1 MSKQSEQYLEERV
14 QRFLDSEVLK
24 GDKEKVLYLRLYNRL
39 RPFKQ
44 KKVFSD
50 QLAFRFF
57 ERDCREDYDSLG
69 FGGLSDVVEQ
79 SQIIQEFYD
88 MCKQDTTWQ
97 DYFEQDYNRYKV
109 ALMMSDP
116 IKPISA
122 WRAEESVEVSELEKE
137 EK

>member
-1 MSKQSEQYLEERV
+1 MSEKYLEERV
-14 QRFLDSEVLK
+14 QSFLDSEVLK

-39 RPFKQ
+39 RPFKE

-88 MCKQDTTWQ
+88 MCKQDETWQ
-97 DYFEQDYNRYKV
+97 DYFEKDYNRYKV
-109 ALMMSDP
+109 ELMLSDP
-116 IKPISA
+116 VKLIST
-122 WRAEESVEVSELEKE
+122 WRAEESIEVSEK
-137 EK
+137 

>member
-14 QRFLDSEVLK
+14 QNFLDSEVLQ

-57 ERDCREDYDSLG
+57 ERDCKEDYDSLG

-79 SQIIQEFYD
+79 SQLVQEFYD
-88 MCKQDTTWQ
+88 NVKQDDYYA
-97 DYFEQDYNRYKV
+97 DYFERDYNRYKV
-109 ALMMSDP
+109 ELMLSDP
-116 IKPISA
+116 VKLIST
-122 WRAEESVEVSELEKE
+122 WRAEESVEVSNL
-137 EK
+137 

>member
-1 MSKQSEQYLEERV
+1 MSEKYLEQRV
-14 QRFLDSEVLK
+14 QDFLDSEVLK

-39 RPFKQ
+39 RPFKE

-88 MCKQDTTWQ
+88 MCKQDETWQ
-97 DYFEQDYNRYKV
+97 DYFERDYNRYKV
-109 ALMMSDP
+109 ELMLSDP
-116 IKPISA
+116 LKPISA
-122 WRAEESVEVSELEKE
+122 WRAEESVEVSDK
-137 EK
+137 

>member
-1 MSKQSEQYLEERV
+1 
-14 QRFLDSEVLK
+14 
-24 GDKEKVLYLRLYNRL
+24 
-39 RPFKQ
+39 
-44 KKVFSD
+44 
-50 QLAFRFF
+50 
-57 ERDCREDYDSLG
+57 
-69 FGGLSDVVEQ
+69 
-79 SQIIQEFYD
+79 
-88 MCKQDTTWQ
+88 MCKQDETWQ

>member
-1 MSKQSEQYLEERV
+1 MSEQYLEERV

-39 RPFKQ
+39 RPFKE

-69 FGGLSDVVEQ
+69 YGGLSDVVEQ
-79 SQIIQEFYD
+79 SQIIEEFYK
-88 MCKQDTTWQ
+88 MCKEDESYA

-109 ALMMSDP
+109 ELMLSDP
-116 IKPISA
+116 VKLIST
-122 WRAEESVEVSELEKE
+122 WRAEESIEVSEK
-137 EK
+137 

>member
-1 MSKQSEQYLEERV
+1 MSKQSEQYLEQRV
-14 QRFLDSEVLK
+14 QDFLDSEVLK

-39 RPFKQ
+39 RPFKE

-88 MCKQDTTWQ
+88 MCKQDETWQ
-97 DYFEQDYNRYKV
+97 DYFERDYNRYKV
-109 ALMMSDP
+109 ELMLSDP
-116 IKPISA
+116 LKPISA
-122 WRAEESVEVSELEKE
+122 WRAEESVEVSDK
-137 EK
+137 

>member
-1 MSKQSEQYLEERV
+1 MSKQYLEERV

-39 RPFKQ
+39 RPFKE
-44 KKVFSD
+44 KKIFSD

-88 MCKQDTTWQ
+88 NVKQDDYYA
-97 DYFEQDYNRYKV
+97 DYFERDYNRYKV
-109 ALMMSDP
+109 ELMLSDP
-116 IKPISA
+116 VKLIST
-122 WRAEESVEVSELEKE
+122 WRTEESVEVSEK
-137 EK
+137 

>member
-14 QRFLDSEVLK
+14 QNFLDSEVLQ

-44 KKVFSD
+44 KKIFSD

-57 ERDCREDYDSLG
+57 ERDCKEDYDSLG

-79 SQIIQEFYD
+79 SQLVQEFYD
-88 MCKQDTTWQ
+88 NVKQDDYYA
-97 DYFEQDYNRYKV
+97 DYFERDYNRYKV
-109 ALMMSDP
+109 ELMLSDP
-116 IKPISA
+116 YKSIST
-122 WRAEESVEVSELEKE
+122 WRTEESVEVSELWDI
-137 EK
+137 

>member
-1 MSKQSEQYLEERV
+1 MSKQYLEERV

-39 RPFKQ
+39 RPFKE
-44 KKVFSD
+44 KKIFSD

-57 ERDCREDYDSLG
+57 ERDTREDYDSLG
-69 FGGLSDVVEQ
+69 FGGISDVVEQ

-88 MCKQDTTWQ
+88 NVKQDDYYA

-109 ALMMSDP
+109 EIMLSDP
-116 IKPISA
+116 VKLIST
-122 WRAEESVEVSELEKE
+122 WRAEESVEVSNLWDI
-137 EK
+137 

>member
-1 MSKQSEQYLEERV
+1 MSKQSEQYLEQRV
-14 QRFLDSEVLK
+14 QDFLDSEVLK

-39 RPFKQ
+39 RPFKE

-88 MCKQDTTWQ
+88 MCKQDETWQ
-97 DYFEQDYNRYKV
+97 DYFERDYNRYKIE
-109 ALMMSDP
+109 LMLSDP

-122 WRAEESVEVSELEKE
+122 WRAEENIIISELEKE

>member
-1 MSKQSEQYLEERV
+1 MSKQYLEERV

-39 RPFKQ
+39 RPFKE
-44 KKVFSD
+44 KKIFSD

-79 SQIIQEFYD
+79 SQIIEEFYK
-88 MCKQDTTWQ
+88 MCKEDETYA

-109 ALMMSDP
+109 ELMLSDP
-116 IKPISA
+116 VKLIST
-122 WRAEESVEVSELEKE
+122 WRAEESVEVSEK
-137 EK
+137 

>member
-1 MSKQSEQYLEERV
+1 MSKQSEQYLEQRV
-14 QRFLDSEVLK
+14 QDFLDSEVLK
-24 GDKEKVLYLRLYNRL
+24 GDKEKVLYIRLYNRL

-69 FGGLSDVVEQ
+69 YGGLSDVVEQ

-88 MCKQDTTWQ
+88 MCKQDETWQ
-97 DYFEQDYNRYKV
+97 DYFERDYNRYKIE
-109 ALMMSDP
+109 LMLSDP

-122 WRAEESVEVSELEKE
+122 WRAEESVEVSDK
-137 EK
+137 

>member
-1 MSKQSEQYLEERV
+1 MSEQYLEERV
-14 QRFLDSEVLK
+14 QDFLDSEVLK

-44 KKVFSD
+44 KKIFSD

-57 ERDCREDYDSLG
+57 ERDTREDYDSLG

-79 SQIIQEFYD
+79 SQMIQEFYD
-88 MCKQDTTWQ
+88 NVKQDDYYA

-109 ALMMSDP
+109 ELMLSDP
-116 IKPISA
+116 VKLIST
-122 WRAEESVEVSELEKE
+122 WRAEESVEVSEK
-137 EK
+137 

>member
-39 RPFKQ
+39 RPFKE
-44 KKVFSD
+44 KKIFSD
-50 QLAFRFF
+50 ILAFQFF
-57 ERDCREDYDSLG
+57 ERDCKEDYDSLG

-79 SQIIQEFYD
+79 SQIIEEFYK
-88 MCKQDTTWQ
+88 MCKEDESYA

-109 ALMMSDP
+109 ELMLSDP
-116 IKPISA
+116 VKLIST
-122 WRAEESVEVSELEKE
+122 WRAEESIEVSEK
-137 EK
+137 

>member
-1 MSKQSEQYLEERV
+1 MSEKYLEERV
-14 QRFLDSEVLK
+14 QDFLDSEVLK

-39 RPFKQ
+39 RPFKE
-44 KKVFSD
+44 KKIFSD

-79 SQIIQEFYD
+79 SQIIEEFYK
-88 MCKQDTTWQ
+88 MCKEDETYA

-109 ALMMSDP
+109 ELMLSDP
-116 IKPISA
+116 VKLIST
-122 WRAEESVEVSELEKE
+122 WRAEESVEVSNL
-137 EK
+137 

>member
-1 MSKQSEQYLEERV
+1 MSKQYLEERV

-39 RPFKQ
+39 RPFKE
-44 KKVFSD
+44 KKIFSD
-50 QLAFRFF
+50 QLAFQFF

-79 SQIIQEFYD
+79 SQIIEEFYA
-88 MCKQDTTWQ
+88 MCKEDETWA
-97 DYFEQDYNRYKV
+97 DYFERDYNRYKV
-109 ALMMSDP
+109 SIMMSDP

-122 WRAEESVEVSELEKE
+122 WRAEESVEVSDK
-137 EK
+137 

>member
-1 MSKQSEQYLEERV
+1 MSEKYLEERV
-14 QRFLDSEVLK
+14 QSFLDSEVLK

-57 ERDCREDYDSLG
+57 ERDCKEDYDSLG

-79 SQIIQEFYD
+79 SQIIEEFYKV
-88 MCKQDTTWQ
+88 CKEDESYA
-97 DYFEQDYNRYKV
+97 DYFERDYNRYKV
-109 ALMMSDP
+109 ELMLSDP

-122 WRAEESVEVSELEKE
+122 WRAEESVEVSDK
-137 EK
+137 

>member
-1 MSKQSEQYLEERV
+1 MSKQYLEERV

-39 RPFKQ
+39 RPFKE
-44 KKVFSD
+44 KKIFSD
-50 QLAFRFF
+50 ILAFQFF

-79 SQIIQEFYD
+79 SQIIEEFYK
-88 MCKQDTTWQ
+88 MCKEDESYA

-109 ALMMSDP
+109 ELMLSDP
-116 IKPISA
+116 VKLIST
-122 WRAEESVEVSELEKE
+122 WRAEESIEVSEK
-137 EK
+137 

>member
-1 MSKQSEQYLEERV
+1 MSKQSEQYLEQRV
-14 QRFLDSEVLK
+14 QDFLDSEVLK

-39 RPFKQ
+39 RPFKE

-69 FGGLSDVVEQ
+69 YGGLSDVVEQ

-88 MCKQDTTWQ
+88 MCKQDETWQ
-97 DYFEQDYNRYKV
+97 DYFERDYNRYKIE
-109 ALMMSDP
+109 LMLSDP

-122 WRAEESVEVSELEKE
+122 WRAEESVEVSDK
-137 EK
+137 

>member
-1 MSKQSEQYLEERV
+1 MSKQSEQYLEQRV
-14 QRFLDSEVLK
+14 QDFLDSEVLK

-39 RPFKQ
+39 RPFKE

-88 MCKQDTTWQ
+88 MCKQDETWQ
-97 DYFEQDYNRYKV
+97 DYFERDYNRYKIEIM
-109 ALMMSDP
+109 LSDP

-122 WRAEESVEVSELEKE
+122 WRAEESVEVSDK
-137 EK
+137 

>member
-1 MSKQSEQYLEERV
+1 MSEKYLEERV
-14 QRFLDSEVLK
+14 QSFLDSEVLK

-44 KKVFSD
+44 KKIFSD

-57 ERDCREDYDSLG
+57 ERDSREDYDSLG

-79 SQIIQEFYD
+79 SQIIEEFYKV
-88 MCKQDTTWQ
+88 CKEDESYA
-97 DYFEQDYNRYKV
+97 DYFERDYNRYKV
-109 ALMMSDP
+109 ELMLSDP

-122 WRAEESVEVSELEKE
+122 WRAEESVEVSDKWDI
-137 EK
+137 